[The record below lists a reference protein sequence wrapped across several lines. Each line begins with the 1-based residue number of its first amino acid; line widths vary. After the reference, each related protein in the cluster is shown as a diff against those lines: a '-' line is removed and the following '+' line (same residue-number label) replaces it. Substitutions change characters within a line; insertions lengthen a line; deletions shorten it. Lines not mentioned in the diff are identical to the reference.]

1 MTKKKRVGAE
11 ETSRGRGQD
20 QEELEQ
26 LREVATRK
34 HLSNAMSKREHKKK
48 VKESTNTVTNF
59 EQNRA
64 HTKMKRFSDSKSNNA
79 GSYLAYVHTA

>member
-26 LREVATRK
+26 LREVAKTRK
-34 HLSNAMSKREHKKK
+34 HLSNAMSKREHKK
-48 VKESTNTVTNF
+48 
-59 EQNRA
+59 
-64 HTKMKRFSDSKSNNA
+64 
-79 GSYLAYVHTA
+79 